1 MGKYIA
7 HGHAAKIGRLTSADL
22 FFAAVPIRT
31 YASTNAH
38 DHTIAYGRACMY
50 VCMYVCIHVLKGSA
64 AGCPPLLGLV
74 FFGVAFGG
82 CLRSLSG
89 LPVLGRVLG
98 CTQAMADGKPKGL
111 NKMFQRPPNI
121 QAGFTPTADLL

>member
-50 VCMYVCIHVLKGSA
+50 VCMYTCVERLSSRVPPF
-64 AGCPPLLGLV
+64 AG
-74 FFGVAFGG
+74 FGVLRG
-82 CLRSLSG
+82 CLRGLLRSLSG